1 MLLDTEDW
9 VLNQNPTL
17 NLNNSTAT
25 DMSAVLNG
33 IFTIDETPSKDL
45 SGHAFFENADHIGAV
60 SEDNDWTANW
70 AVGLD

>member
-1 MLLDTEDW
+1 
-9 VLNQNPTL
+9 
-17 NLNNSTAT
+17 
-25 DMSAVLNG
+25 MSAVLKG